1 MINIAMK
8 KITTCCFTLLI
19 SFCGLAQ
26 IGSLDQSFDTD
37 GKQNLIIGSYA
48 TGESVAIQTDGKI
61 VVGASSIIGT
71 HADISLI
78 RYKPDGSLDS
88 TFNNIGILNTDI
100 NNTEDYCADITIQP
114 DGKILACG
122 YSMDAT
128 SNKSIV
134 LIRCNSNGTF
144 DNTFGNAGKVSTTY
158 APSTNYGQD
167 ILVQQDGKIVVI
179 GYVQDTSLTNHMI
192 VLRYL
197 TNGVLDSSF
206 NNIGIKSIDFG
217 GLGSYGM
224 SIAQQIDGKLI
235 AVGYYNQTAGNT
247 KIALA
252 RLNIDGSFDTTFD
265 SDGIQTSSLNACV
278 GNKVKLQADGK
289 IVVVGF
295 RDTIGF
301 RDFALLRFKTNGGID
316 SSFNQDGIVSTK
328 VANYQNNGYDLA
340 IQSNGA
346 IVIAGGTRVFQTAPL
361 KFTLVRYTIHGDI
374 DSSFDNDG
382 IVITDLNSTESYI
395 RSIAIQADKKIV
407 AVGSSNSEIALTRY
421 NNSNFPDN
429 IENKNISVPI
439 LIYPNPCSTSS
450 TIIISKDIKD
460 ATIILSD
467 FNGKVVQ
474 VMKNLYGSQFILQN
488 DHLPSGIYHL
498 SILENNQQIASR
510 KIEMIR

>member
-1 MINIAMK
+1 MK
-8 KITTCCFTLLI
+8 KITTCCFILLT
-19 SFCGLAQ
+19 SWCGLAQ

-37 GKQNLIIGSYA
+37 GKQHLLIGSYS
-48 TGESVAIQTDGKI
+48 TGESTAIQIDGKI
-61 VVGASSIIGT
+61 VVGATSIVGT
-71 HADISLI
+71 DADISLI
-78 RYKPDGSLDS
+78 RYKADGSLDS
-88 TFNNIGILNTDI
+88 TFNNNGFVSTDI
-100 NNTEDYCADITIQP
+100 NNTGDYVTAITIQP

-122 YSMDAT
+122 YSIDAA

-134 LIRCNSNGTF
+134 LIRCNSNGTL

-158 APSTNYGQD
+158 APATNYGQD

-179 GYVQDTSLTNHMI
+179 GYVQDTNSTYQMI

-206 NNIGIKSIDFG
+206 NNVGIKSIDFG
-217 GLGSYGM
+217 GLSSYGM
-224 SIAQQIDGKLI
+224 SIAQQIDGKLV

-252 RLNIDGSFDTTFD
+252 RLNTDGSFDTTFD
-265 SDGIQTSSLNACV
+265 SDGMQTSSLNACV
-278 GNKVKLQADGK
+278 GNKVKLQVDGK

-295 RDTIGF
+295 RDTIGY
-301 RDFALLRFKTNGGID
+301 RDFALIRFKSNGGID

-328 VANYQNNGYDLA
+328 VANFQNNGYDLA

-346 IVIAGGTRVFQTAPL
+346 IVIAGGTRAFQTAPL
-361 KFTLVRYTIHGDI
+361 KFTIVRYTIHGDI
-374 DSSFDNDG
+374 DSTFDNDG
-382 IVITDLNSTESYI
+382 IVITDLGSTESYI
-395 RSIAIQADKKIV
+395 RSIAIQADKKII

-429 IENKNISVPI
+429 IENKNIIVPI

-450 TIIISKDIKD
+450 AIMISKDIQN
-460 ATIILSD
+460 ATLILSD
-467 FNGKVVQ
+467 LKGKVVQ
-474 VMKNLYGSQFILQN
+474 VMNNLYGSQFKLEN
-488 DHLPSGIYHL
+488 NHLPSGIYL
-498 SILENNQQIASR
+498 VSILENNQQIASR